1 MKLKIFFLSFAITL
15 LGISISQIVAL
26 DEIEDC
32 PLGSSAPNCAAKQAI
47 VQPLKPGCAA

>member
-32 PLGSSAPNCAAKQAI
+32 PLGSSAPNCATKQAI
-47 VQPLKPGCAA
+47 PQLIKPGSVA